1 MDVVAR
7 MDEFGKLA
15 WIGAMVLG
23 FVFWWPVGLTLLMFL
38 LFTGRFRA
46 LRCASAG
53 QWHNTQSQQNGGGWG
68 PWGGGCGGRNGGF
81 RAKASGNKAF
91 DDYRDETLR
100 RLEEEQKE
108 FQEYL
113 ERLRQARDKAEF
125 DQFMADRRNPPP
137 ASPETPPQP
146 QG

>member
-7 MDEFGKLA
+7 MDEMGKLA

-38 LFTGRFRA
+38 VFTGRFRA
-46 LRCASAG
+46 MRCAGGG
-53 QWHNTQSQQNGGGWG
+53 QWSNMESQQPGGGWT
-68 PWGGGCGGRNGGF
+68 PWGGCGGRNGGF
-81 RAKASGNKAF
+81 RAQPSGNKAF
-91 DDYRDETLR
+91 DDYREETLR

-108 FQEYL
+108 FQAYL

-125 DQFMADRRNPPP
+125 DQFMAERRNRPQP
-137 ASPETPPQP
+137 PETT
-146 QG
+146 G